1 MLVNPKNIEKKHR
14 VKLLQKNRVNKI
26 IDKNLRIKKILNNKN
41 RKTNIKNK

>member
-41 RKTNIKNK
+41 RKTNIENK